1 MPRGPAHACHRRRL
15 WPARL
20 RALALRSSCLLAAMP
35 VMLPGWPGS
44 GAAWADAAIE
54 PVAAGAARYT
64 PVSGVAGNLSSVGS
78 DTMANLMALWS
89 ERFQR
94 IYPGVNLQMQAAGSS
109 TAPPALTQGTADIGP
124 MSRPMTASERLAF
137 ERHHGY
143 PPLELVVAVDAIA
156 LYVNEYNPLEGISLA
171 QVDAMFSRS
180 RRCGAPAAAPAA
192 LHYWSELG
200 LSGIWQR
207 RPIALYGRSSASGT
221 YGYFRQRVLC
231 GGDFRSSLN
240 ELPGSSSVAQAVAAS
255 LNGVG
260 YAGMGYAMAGVRA
273 LPVRQAA
280 SGEYVAATVG
290 NVQAGRYPLTRYL
303 HIYLNR
309 RPGKALAPVEAEFLR
324 FVLSSSGQRLVVKE
338 GYIPL
343 AADMARRQL
352 RELGP

>member
-1 MPRGPAHACHRRRL
+1 MPRGPAHDCHRRRL

-20 RALALRSSCLLAAMP
+20 RARALRSSCLLAAMP

-180 RRCGAPAAAPAA
+180 RRCGAPAAAP
-192 LHYWSELG
+192 
-200 LSGIWQR
+200 Q
-207 RPIALYGRSSASGT
+207 PCTTGRSWACQGSGSGARSHCTGAAPRRAPMATSGSGCCAAETSA
-221 YGYFRQRVLC
+221 
-231 GGDFRSSLN
+231 
-240 ELPGSSSVAQAVAAS
+240 AA
-255 LNGVG
+255 
-260 YAGMGYAMAGVRA
+260 
-273 LPVRQAA
+273 
-280 SGEYVAATVG
+280 
-290 NVQAGRYPLTRYL
+290 
-303 HIYLNR
+303 
-309 RPGKALAPVEAEFLR
+309 
-324 FVLSSSGQRLVVKE
+324 
-338 GYIPL
+338 
-343 AADMARRQL
+343 
-352 RELGP
+352 